1 MSDLWLLVVR
11 AIGARPLR
19 AMLTAAS
26 VALGIAVVLAVQIA
40 IAGLTVQAGEAQVQQ
55 AGASSL
61 DVRVDVGSGLEPAQI
76 TTFSDLPG
84 VVQAVPLYEK
94 QVTAGPSGS
103 SLVGNAVTLVGLQD
117 STAALR
123 SVSVV
128 SGRLPIPGSTSE
140 VAIDQGLS
148 TSLTGGF
155 GSPIRLGQRLQLI
168 TGTGPDLF
176 TVVGF
181 TSGTSGGPSFTH
193 NAVFIDDAAM
203 LGQFG
208 LGLHTPLVALRFG
221 PGATVGAVSS
231 EVHAAFGPA
240 VTTYDPRASAS
251 APLQDLE
258 PLLVLATVLSL
269 IVGAGVTANSAAL
282 AAFERRREIGLL
294 RAAGASSRQVFRLF
308 AAEVATVA
316 AAGVPLGVAGGLV
329 LGALFNSSLAPADL
343 ATPALMPQGGQV
355 VAAIAAG
362 LGASLVGGLL
372 PLFAAARLPILDS
385 LRPHPIGEH
394 QRPSMLLRVASPALL
409 VVAAICFLSSA
420 SGVVALG
427 IVTLLLGLVVA
438 LPLLAPLVIRLLAVA
453 FSPFVSGAR
462 PGAAHL
468 IRARNR
474 TAMTTAGLAIAVATA
489 VGASALTAGALTAS
503 DSWVSH
509 LFAGDTLVTSPVTQ
523 NDQVAAAINSSAGVA
538 QATALRFLS
547 ENVAGASEGVTAI
560 DPAAY
565 NSLGGLDVVSGDR
578 TATLDAL
585 ENGPSFLEPAGLA
598 AATGWT
604 IGSQLPVQTQN
615 GIVYFTVV
623 GMVSHSFPSGDGGES
638 LIMADDLARTYFGAT
653 ADGFDDLV
661 VTTHG
666 SAAAVSA
673 TAASY
678 GMRAVPVSTIAGDAR
693 DALQHSV
700 GLVLAVALISVI
712 IAMLAVVNTLLVNV
726 RQGTRE
732 LALLRAVGLGS
743 RQAMRRV
750 LTEAGLLAGAATLI
764 GVAAGCLI
772 AVPMLQ
778 ASSTATFE
786 PGFVFPFETVV
797 VLILVVVLAA
807 IVATMGPARRAVRTS
822 VLSALRHE

>member
-76 TTFSDLPG
+76 TTLSDLPG

-94 QVTAGPSGS
+94 QVTAGPAGS

-123 SVSVV
+123 SVTVMT
-128 SGRLPIPGSTSE
+128 GRLPIPGSTSE

-155 GSPIRLGQRLQLI
+155 GSPIHLGQKLQLI

-193 NAVFIDDAAM
+193 NAVFVDDAAM

-221 PGATVGAVSS
+221 PGVTVAAVSS
-231 EVHAAFGPA
+231 EVHAAFGPT
-240 VTTYDPRASAS
+240 VTTYDPRASAA

-308 AAEVATVA
+308 ALEVATVA

-343 ATPALMPQGGQV
+343 ATPSLMPQGGQV

-372 PLFAAARLPILDS
+372 PFRSRPAPDPRLAPSPSDRRASAPECPAARRQPRAPRRRRHLLPEQRERRR
-385 LRPHPIGEH
+385 RPRYRHPPPRSGGC
-394 QRPSMLLRVASPALL
+394 ASPAR
-409 VVAAICFLSSA
+409 SM
-420 SGVVALG
+420 
-427 IVTLLLGLVVA
+427 
-438 LPLLAPLVIRLLAVA
+438 VIRLLALA
-453 FSPFVSGAR
+453 ASPFVSGAH

-523 NDQVAAAINSSAGVA
+523 NDQVAAAINSSPGVA

-547 ENVAGASEGVTAI
+547 ETVAGASEGVTAI

-578 TATLDAL
+578 TAALDAL

-604 IGSQLPVQTQN
+604 IGSQLPVQTQK
-615 GIVYFTVV
+615 GIVYFTIV

-638 LIMADDLARTYFGAT
+638 LVTADDLARTYFGAT

-693 DALQHSV
+693 DALQHSI
-700 GLVLAVALISVI
+700 GLVLAVAIISVI

-743 RQAMRRV
+743 REAMRRV

-778 ASSTATFE
+778 ASSTPTFD

-797 VLILVVVLAA
+797 VLVLVVVLAA
-807 IVATMGPARRAVRTS
+807 IVATMRPARRAVRTS